1 MSCCSVFK
9 EHRCPATACILYH
22 LLPPLSIPFFKIFS
36 FFSSSRKRR
45 QKRIFSRKP
54 RTLHGGDACLITVL
68 ARTLIIYLLLLVAM
82 RLVGK
87 RQIGELQ
94 LSELITTLML
104 SELAVLPI
112 SDVGIPISYA
122 ILPIL
127 TLLSLEV
134 FISFAASRVPAL
146 RRIFFGAPSLLI
158 CHGQLDRAELA
169 RLRIGVGELISELRL
184 KDVEDIGEVRYAIL
198 ENNGKLSV
206 FKNAVQSP
214 VTPQDVGI
222 DITEKGIALPVII
235 DGRLMPESMKHAGV
249 SREWI
254 ERTLAERGLE
264 RRGILLMNVD
274 EQRHFSYI
282 MKDSPGRIVRGDPPP
297 QAKKQSNT
305 E

>member
-1 MSCCSVFK
+1 M
-9 EHRCPATACILYH
+9 
-22 LLPPLSIPFFKIFS
+22 
-36 FFSSSRKRR
+36 
-45 QKRIFSRKP
+45 
-54 RTLHGGDACLITVL
+54 ITVL
-68 ARTLIIYLLLLVAM
+68 ARTLIIYLLLLVSM

-104 SELAVLPI
+104 SDLAVLPI
-112 SDVGIPISYA
+112 SDVGIPITYA

-158 CHGQLDRAELA
+158 CHGKLDRAELA

-184 KDVEDIGEVRYAIL
+184 KDVEDVGDVRYAIL

-206 FKNAVQSP
+206 FKNAAASP
-214 VTPQDVGI
+214 VTPDDAGI
-222 DITEKGIALPVII
+222 AVTEKGIALPVVI

-254 ERTLAERGLE
+254 EKTLAERGL
-264 RRGILLMNVD
+264 RRCEILLMNVD

-282 MKDSPGRIVRGDPPP
+282 KKDAPGRIVRQDGTAPPAP
-297 QAKKQSNT
+297 RKAKN
-305 E
+305 